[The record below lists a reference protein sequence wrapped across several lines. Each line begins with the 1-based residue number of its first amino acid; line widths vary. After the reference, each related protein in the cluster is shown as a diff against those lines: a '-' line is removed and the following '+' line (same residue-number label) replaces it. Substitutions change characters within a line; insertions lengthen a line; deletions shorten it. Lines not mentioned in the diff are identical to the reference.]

1 MDFIKTAS
9 KSRETYTYT
18 FEINGQ
24 KKTVT
29 LVAGQDGVT
38 KEWIDE
44 LYRANDR
51 FIYSNNKNAN
61 PDFRRKSKTQ
71 SEKKWN
77 ASLNSS
83 DSDVDKGNFAE
94 QSAVMP
100 DSYETPEQ
108 ELLNDSL
115 EKLSDDEAN
124 FLRRVVR
131 HGEATKLA
139 KEHNVSNKTINTW
152 KNKIIKKIKNS

>member
-1 MDFIKTAS
+1 MTGAGWIWACCGALESALVEGMRQGNLLCDFGLIA
-9 KSRETYTYT
+9 YPLWA
-18 FEINGQ
+18 IH
-24 KKTVT
+24 
-29 LVAGQDGVT
+29 
-38 KEWIDE
+38 
-44 LYRANDR
+44 
-51 FIYSNNKNAN
+51 
-61 PDFRRKSKTQ
+61 P
-71 SEKKWN
+71 
-77 ASLNSS
+77 SS
-83 DSDVDKGNFAE
+83 MKGEDDVDKGNFAE